1 MLVVVVALMVIDVLL
16 AVRVRTGPS
25 LDSGRAE
32 RTTRDIGRL
41 FSVIHE
47 SEEARHVLAAESG
60 TAPVP
65 DVHADR
71 ALVLADAITRETA
84 TLGLDS
90 EGTALNSALSTWVV
104 NPAAGI
110 QPLLTTTDRLAA
122 ALDAR
127 KARARHEAE
136 TGQNTLFAL
145 HCVFVAALLLLL
157 GGLVWTLW
165 RRIVRPLADLEARL
179 GSLAADAAPLP
190 PPDTRGW
197 LGGVWSE
204 AERTLLLL
212 KQSRHRATQADL
224 ALRTDAVT
232 SLGLQRILAAQHSPG
247 PGVDA
252 HGELMAAEGLI
263 AGDFFDTLAL
273 SDGTTALI
281 QGDVAGHGVEA
292 GLLAVQTKSAVLSA
306 LRLSLDPRVAAAAA
320 WSMLSTEDERF
331 TTLVITVL
339 DPGRGRLRW
348 LNAGHEFARV
358 RRADGSVEELPPTGP
373 VIGSFVTVPED
384 TWEVV
389 TTTLSPGDLVLLATD
404 GLTEARDAHGA
415 MLGEQTVTDLLAD
428 TGPDPRETVRRLHL
442 TAQHHGTD
450 WERDD
455 ITVLAA
461 TLTDPGAAN
470 AN

>member
-1 MLVVVVALMVIDVLL
+1 MALVVVIVAMTVIDVLL
-16 AVRVRTGPS
+16 AVRVHAGPS
-25 LDSGRAE
+25 PDAGRAE
-32 RTTRDIGRL
+32 SVTRDVGRL
-41 FSVIHE
+41 FSVVHE
-47 SEEARHVLAAESG
+47 SEEGRHLLGSAAG

-65 DVHADR
+65 EVHADR
-71 ALVLADAITRETA
+71 ALVLGDAITRETA
-84 TLGLDS
+84 ALGLVS
-90 EGTALNSALSTWVV
+90 EGTALHSALATWVV

-127 KARARHEAE
+127 KARARHAAE
-136 TGQNTLFAL
+136 TAQNTLFAL
-145 HCVFVAALLLLL
+145 HCVFVAALFVLL

-179 GSLAADAAPLP
+179 GSTASDAAALSP
-190 PPDTRGW
+190 PTTRGW
-197 LGGVWSE
+197 VGGVWSE

-212 KQSRHRATQADL
+212 KQSRHRATQADR
-224 ALRTDAVT
+224 ALRTDAAT
-232 SLGLQRILAAQHSPG
+232 SLGLRRILTAQHSPG

-263 AGDFFDTLAL
+263 AGDFFDTLTL
-273 SDGTTALI
+273 SDGTTALV
-281 QGDVAGHGVEA
+281 QGDIAGHGVDA

-306 LRLSLDPRVAAAAA
+306 LRLSLDPRTAAAAA

-331 TTLVITVL
+331 TTLVIAVL

-358 RRADGSVEELPPTGP
+358 RRADGTVEELSPTGP
-373 VIGSFVTVPED
+373 VIGSFVTAPEG

-404 GLTEARDAHGA
+404 GLTEARDADGA
-415 MLGEQTVTDLLAD
+415 MLGEQAVTALLAGA
-428 TGPDPRETVRRLHL
+428 GPDPRKTVRRLHVA
-442 TAQHHGTD
+442 AQRHGTD

-455 ITVLAA
+455 VTVLAA
-461 TLTDPGAAN
+461 TLTAP
-470 AN
+470 